1 MISQQGMAGWGK
13 QVHSSVDTYQQLLWG
28 RSRLK
33 FLPLA
38 PNKIPAGLPSHCIC
52 LLGEK
57 RGPEF
62 NYLLFLV
69 QLWVI
74 TVEPGGPLAMYGDVI
89 PASRRRRDGLNK
101 L

>member
-1 MISQQGMAGWGK
+1 MISQRGMAGWGE
-13 QVHSSVDTYQQLLWG
+13 QVSVSVATYQQQLWG

-33 FLPLA
+33 FLPPA
-38 PNKIPAGLPSHCIC
+38 PNKVSAGLPPRCLC
-52 LLGEK
+52 LLGK
-57 RGPEF
+57 KQGPEF

-74 TVEPGGPLAMYGDVI
+74 TMEPGGPLAVCKDVI
-89 PASRRRRDGLNK
+89 PAPRTKRAGLNK